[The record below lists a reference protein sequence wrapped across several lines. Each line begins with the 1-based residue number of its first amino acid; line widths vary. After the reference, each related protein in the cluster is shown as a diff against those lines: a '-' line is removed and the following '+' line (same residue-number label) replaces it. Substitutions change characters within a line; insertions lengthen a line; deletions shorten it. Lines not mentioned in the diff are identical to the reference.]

1 MERKIKRG
9 DIYYANLNPVIGSEQ
24 GGSRPV
30 LMISND
36 VGNSIALRSLSHPSQ
51 AENTLKQNCRHTL

>member
-24 GGSRPV
+24 DLYLSFQT
-30 LMISND
+30 MSAI
-36 VGNSIALRSLSHPSQ
+36 SIALRSLSHPSQ
-51 AENTLKQNCRHTL
+51 AEYTLKQNCRHTL